1 MRSRSAKPF
10 SSADMLSEDGSAAAL
25 AHASR
30 RALKV
35 TISVSSTNAFK
46 KNQVSAL
53 VYLLKKVTAMR
64 TFENVRQSL
73 HLQRG
78 LLRMC
83 ALSTRTFENV
93 CPLKRGLLRM
103 CASLQTQLLHSLKQH
118 HSAVQRKRA
127 HPCSCGL
134 GAGSDKRSKG
144 DFVRLYT
151 IFRHVV

>member
-10 SSADMLSEDGSAAAL
+10 SRADMLSEDGSAAAL

-73 HLQRG
+73 HLQ
-78 LLRMC
+78 
-83 ALSTRTFENV
+83 
-93 CPLKRGLLRM
+93 
-103 CASLQTQLLHSLKQH
+103 
-118 HSAVQRKRA
+118 
-127 HPCSCGL
+127 
-134 GAGSDKRSKG
+134 
-144 DFVRLYT
+144 
-151 IFRHVV
+151 